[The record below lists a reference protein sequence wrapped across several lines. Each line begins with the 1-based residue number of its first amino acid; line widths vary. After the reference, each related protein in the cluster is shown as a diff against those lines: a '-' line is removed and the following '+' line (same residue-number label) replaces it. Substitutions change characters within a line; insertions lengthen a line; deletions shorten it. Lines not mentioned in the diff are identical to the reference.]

1 MDALPVPG
9 DRLLRADGI
18 LWRVVCVD
26 LKSVRY
32 EVLGMGE
39 QHSISLE
46 HWRRLKRYGHLV
58 AA

>member
-1 MDALPVPG
+1 MDAPVPG

-18 LWRVVCVD
+18 VWKVVCVD
-26 LKSVRY
+26 SESVLY

-39 QHSISLE
+39 HHSVSLE